1 MACVHCY
8 AAGIAGCQRTI
19 FRHPAMIYRGDF
31 PSWRHGAH
39 EQGTERAHLATRE
52 GVGMGRVRSDDRVR
66 PPYHDH
72 HWDRAMVSLWSL
84 SDEDFK
90 GVVHAIRQYMAARD
104 RLHSERQ
111 PHESRMAP
119 GGAPDP
125 VISPLSP
132 PPEPAEEETE
142 YVEYGDF

>member
-1 MACVHCY
+1 
-8 AAGIAGCQRTI
+8 
-19 FRHPAMIYRGDF
+19 MIYRGDF